1 MTNRQKITI
10 VCILALPIIIGI
22 LLIIGR
28 SSSSSLSPKV
38 FKKIGLVQV
47 NDIILV
53 SEPFVKQLRELRE
66 DDGIA
71 GVLLRIDTPGGAVAP
86 AQEIYHEVLKFR
98 GVKPLVASFGN
109 VAASGGYYIASPAF
123 RIFANPGSI
132 TASIGVIFRFPQYFK
147 LMDKLG
153 ISMQV
158 LKSGGVKDLGSPQRE
173 MTQQEKN
180 LFQDMLDNIH
190 NQFIED
196 VSSARGMNSDS
207 LRSIADGRIM
217 TGQQA
222 LAAGLV
228 DTLGGFEDAAD
239 FLKNYL
245 GLSQSTTVIEKKQH
259 ESFWKTLV
267 FGELAEKFP
276 FLKSSFCPA
285 GSYFLY
291 DRQF

>member
-10 VCILALPIIIGI
+10 VCILALPIIIGM
-22 LLIIGR
+22 LLVIGR
-28 SSSSSLSPKV
+28 ANSSSLSPKV
-38 FKKIGLVQV
+38 FKKIGLVQI

-53 SEPFVKQLRELRE
+53 SEPYVKQLRALRE
-66 DDGIA
+66 DNAIA
-71 GVLLRIDTPGGAVAP
+71 GVLLRIDSPGGAVAP
-86 AQEIYHEVLKFR
+86 AQEIFSEAMKFR
-98 GVKPLVASFGN
+98 GNKPLVASFGN
-109 VAASGGYYIASPAF
+109 VAASGGYYIASPALK
-123 RIFANPGSI
+123 IFANPGTI

-158 LKSGGVKDLGSPQRE
+158 LKSGGVKDMGSPQRE
-173 MTQQEKN
+173 MTPQEKK

-190 NQFIED
+190 DQFIKD
-196 VSSARGMNSDS
+196 VSRARGMNIDS
-207 LRSIADGRIM
+207 LRPIADGRIM

-222 LAAGLV
+222 LGAHLV
-228 DTLGGFEDAAD
+228 DTLGSFEDAAD
-239 FLKNYL
+239 YLKNYL
-245 GLSQSTTVIEKKQH
+245 GLSPSTGVIEKKQH
-259 ESFWKTLV
+259 ESFWKSLV

>member
-1 MTNRQKITI
+1 MTNRQKITT
-10 VCILALPIIIGI
+10 VCIVALPIIIGM
-22 LLIIGR
+22 LLVIGR
-28 SSSSSLSPKV
+28 SGSSTLSPKV

-47 NDIILV
+47 NDVILA
-53 SEPFVKQLRELRE
+53 SEPYVKQLRELRE
-66 DDGIA
+66 DDAIA
-71 GVLLRIDTPGGAVAP
+71 GVLLRIDSPGGAVAP
-86 AQEIYHEVLKFR
+86 SQEIYHEVLKFR
-98 GVKPLVASFGN
+98 GVKPLIASFGN
-109 VAASGGYYIASPAF
+109 VAASGGYYIASPAL

-158 LKSGGVKDLGSPQRE
+158 LKSGDVKDMGSPQRE
-173 MTQQEKN
+173 MTQQEKQ
-180 LFQDMLDNIH
+180 LFQKMLDNIH
-190 NQFIED
+190 NQFIDD
-196 VSSARGMNSDS
+196 VHRARGMNIDS
-207 LRSIADGRIM
+207 LRLIADGRIM

-222 LAAGLV
+222 LGAHLV

-239 FLKNYL
+239 YLKNYL
-245 GLSQSTTVIEKKQH
+245 GLSPGTGIIEKKQH
-259 ESFWKTLV
+259 EPFWKSLV

-291 DRQF
+291 ERRF

>member
-28 SSSSSLSPKV
+28 SNSSSLSPKV
-38 FKKIGLVQV
+38 FKKIGLVQI

-53 SEPFVKQLRELRE
+53 SEPYVKQLREMRE
-66 DDGIA
+66 DDAIA
-71 GVLLRIDTPGGAVAP
+71 GVLLRVDSPGGAVAP
-86 AQEIYHEVLKFR
+86 AQEIFSEAMKFR
-98 GVKPLVASFGN
+98 GNKPLVASFGN
-109 VAASGGYYIASPAF
+109 VAASGGYYIASPAL

-158 LKSGGVKDLGSPQRE
+158 LKSGGVKDMGSPQRE
-173 MTQQEKN
+173 MTPQEKK

-190 NQFIED
+190 DQFIKD
-196 VSSARGMNSDS
+196 VSRARGMNIDS
-207 LRSIADGRIM
+207 LRPIADGRIM

-228 DTLGGFEDAAD
+228 DTLGSYEDAAD
-239 FLKNYL
+239 YLKNYL
-245 GLSQSTTVIEKKQH
+245 GLSPGTAVIEKKQH

-276 FLKSSFCPA
+276 FLKSSFYPA